1 MAAPLTFGLTLP
13 NRGVLLGITT
23 PGELLAL
30 ADRAEASG
38 QFDSVWVGDSL
49 FAKPRLDALTLLA
62 AIAGRTRRVLVGPA
76 CLASFPLR
84 HPLVFA
90 YEWASLDR
98 IAAGRTVL
106 IVCAGGGSAGDWEA
120 EARAV
125 GVPVAERQRRLEEHV
140 TILRRLWRE
149 DGVTHRGAFF
159 QFEDVT
165 LEPKPL
171 QDPCPIWLANNPW
184 TIRPEPARIERA
196 LRRVARFADG
206 WQTHSLR
213 PDVFAEYW
221 ETIRRYARE
230 EGRDPDRLGNCYYH
244 NIHVNEDR
252 GAALAETKR
261 FLDRYYAVDYT
272 RARIEAWSAL
282 GSPAECIENLRR
294 FRGTGMQRITLRLT
308 AWDQPGQLE
317 RVVREVLPYVN
328 R

>member
-1 MAAPLTFGLTLP
+1 VPSLAFGLTLS
-13 NRGVLLGITT
+13 NRGVMLGLTT
-23 PGELLAL
+23 PGQLLDL

-38 QFDSVWVGDSL
+38 LFDSVWVGDSL
-49 FAKPRLDALTLLA
+49 FAKPRLDAVTLLA
-62 AIAGRTRRVLVGPA
+62 AIAGRTRRLRMGPA

-98 IAAGRTVL
+98 ISDGRTIL

-120 EARAV
+120 EGRAV
-125 GVPVAERQRRLEEHV
+125 GVPVTERQARLEEHI
-140 TILRRLWRE
+140 TILRRLWTE
-149 DGVTHRGAFF
+149 DGVSHRGRFF

-171 QDPCPIWLANNPW
+171 QRPCPIWLANNPW
-184 TIRPEPARIERA
+184 TIKPEPARIERA

-213 PDVFAEYW
+213 PEVFAEYW
-221 ETIRRYARE
+221 DTIRRYTRD
-230 EGRDPDRLGNCYYH
+230 EGRDPDGLGNCYYH

-252 GAALAETKR
+252 EAALAETKR
-261 FLDRYYAVDYT
+261 FLDLYYSIDYT
-272 RARIEAWSAL
+272 RTRIEAWTAL
-282 GSPAECIENLRR
+282 GSPEECAENLRR

-308 AWDQPGQLE
+308 AWDQAGQLD
-317 RVVREVLPYVN
+317 RVIREVLPRVN